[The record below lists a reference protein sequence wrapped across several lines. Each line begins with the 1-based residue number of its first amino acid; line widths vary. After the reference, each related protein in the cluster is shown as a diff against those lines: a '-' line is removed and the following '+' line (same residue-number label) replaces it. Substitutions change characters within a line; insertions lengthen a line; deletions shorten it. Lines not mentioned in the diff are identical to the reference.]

1 MLLFIQCTLFLWE
14 IVGGIVCPI
23 LDSIN
28 RTLFHMDRLQ
38 VSTISGKIAVTN
50 TIIGTNKII
59 IFQFP
64 GLQLSPWRIQ
74 FKTLHKL
81 RIKL

>member
-1 MLLFIQCTLFLWE
+1 MHFVPLGNC
-14 IVGGIVCPI
+14 GR
-23 LDSIN
+23 N
-28 RTLFHMDRLQ
+28 RVPNFGFNQSNIISHGQAT
-38 VSTISGKIAVTN
+38 STISGKIAVSN

-64 GLQLSPWRIQ
+64 GLQLSPWRVQ
-74 FKTLHKL
+74 FKTLHK